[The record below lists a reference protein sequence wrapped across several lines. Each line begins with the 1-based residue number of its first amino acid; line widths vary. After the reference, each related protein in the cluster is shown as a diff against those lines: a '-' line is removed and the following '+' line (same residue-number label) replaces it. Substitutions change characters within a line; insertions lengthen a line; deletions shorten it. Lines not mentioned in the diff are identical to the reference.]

1 MTPGP
6 ADTDHGT
13 EERRAHNATRLEL
26 IDPRTR
32 TTRLRVTD
40 GCELDRLLFDD
51 VITADQHWAGGKL
64 AEAVVRAGGTK
75 GCLANT
81 ERTSSGGIRDRNL
94 GAVWHIAKAMRSVE
108 RREGKAASRLLLN
121 VALDLVEV
129 REEQAPLVRSCL
141 NALANHYGLGRW
153 ESFSL
158 MARSP
163 AIR

>member
-1 MTPGP
+1 M
-6 ADTDHGT
+6 
-13 EERRAHNATRLEL
+13 EL

-32 TTRLRVTD
+32 ATRMRVTD
-40 GCELDRLLFDD
+40 GCELDRLLFADL
-51 VITADQHWAGGKL
+51 ITSDQHWAGGKL
-64 AEAVVRAGGTK
+64 VEATVRAGGTK

-108 RREGKAASRLLLN
+108 RREGKAGSRLLLN

-129 REEQAPLVRSCL
+129 REEQAPLIRSCL
-141 NALANHYGLGRW
+141 NALGTYYGLGRW

-158 MARSP
+158 LVRSP
-163 AIR
+163 TVR